1 MAGEDIYL
9 RQAMPEDKDLLYQ
22 WRNDPVCRENSLDQ
36 SIVPYE
42 SHCAWF
48 QDRLGSGD
56 CFIFICMEKDSP
68 IGQVRV
74 DYQGRDGKISYSIS
88 EGYRG
93 RGYGARMLGL
103 LEQDAGIRM
112 RTAGL
117 YAIVKCSNV
126 ASQKCFE
133 KLQYSKECCGS
144 YFRYGKSFSERS

>member
-133 KLQYSKECCGS
+133 KLQYSKECCGG
-144 YFRYGKSFSERS
+144 YFRYRKSFSERS